1 MRKDYYPIYQIATS
15 IEIAIFKRL
24 GVKCALTLLNEK
36 HLSPSTHIA
45 TWNDIHLFYFHRLL
59 DATPYG
65 LCVLAADTKIAYN
78 GLMIPNIF
86 LVCLFFY
93 TIDT

>member
-45 TWNDIHLFYFHRLL
+45 TQNDIHLFYFHRLL
-59 DATPYG
+59 DATLY
-65 LCVLAADTKIAYN
+65 LECVFAVDIKIA
-78 GLMIPNIF
+78 
-86 LVCLFFY
+86 
-93 TIDT
+93 

>member
-45 TWNDIHLFYFHRLL
+45 TSNDIHLFYFHHLV

-65 LCVLAADTKIAYN
+65 LCVCCRYQDCIQW
-78 GLMIPNIF
+78 
-86 LVCLFFY
+86 
-93 TIDT
+93 IDDLEKFSRMLLLLHN